1 MTARFPRRITAIV
14 FGVALVFLATAGAV
28 ASLIVWESRQKA
40 ITDHESQTA
49 RFVTGSEAALN
60 RALLS
65 VDMLLAGANE
75 LLRDSNAASAGND
88 ASSPGPHQLL
98 GNMVRQNLLVRH
110 VAFVDARGA
119 VVASSDRRGEHLP
132 LALPAGFVDS
142 VLAKPVSTLAISA
155 PALSAVTSQKVLYF
169 ARAVTL
175 ADSSRML
182 AVAEV
187 QLSLLATIMT
197 QGSGLRDLEVTL
209 ERDAG
214 PLLASLPP
222 RDDLTDQQIEP
233 PLHEQTSDGKPRRM
247 AARLSGEPAI
257 VVARPTLHRNLLI
270 VASMPLSAALRDWRR
285 ERDLIAWTGVAIGLM
300 ILAVACFTHI
310 QLRRQWRS
318 RMELMRSKATLD
330 QALGSMV
337 NGFILLDAEHRVLT
351 WNRSFVA
358 MFPWVG
364 SMIAP
369 GLPFRR
375 IMDETAQH
383 VVHGRGPAGWSAL
396 NAPQMAQAHSEQEA
410 LLHNGQVIRATRS
423 RTPDGGMVCVYHD
436 ITEKRRHTAAIIESK
451 AQLQATLDALPD
463 LLLEVGLDGRCHG
476 HHTPRVPFP
485 AAGLENPVG
494 RTLQELLPPEA
505 ASQVMAALREANA
518 KGYSAGRQFER
529 RDQGERNWFEIS
541 ASRKAV
547 DEAADATVDAT
558 AGDPAEDLAG
568 RAEERGARFIVIL
581 RDITQS
587 KRAAREIEHLAFYDT
602 LTGLP
607 NRRQL
612 LDRLHQAI
620 GDAARRPGLC
630 ALLFLDLDNFKTL
643 NDALGH
649 DVGDVLLKQVAQRLK
664 SCLREGDIVAR
675 LGGDEF
681 VVILENLS
689 DQVAVATSQT
699 ETVGAAILAHLNQ
712 PYQLGAQHHH
722 GTCSIGAALFDAR
735 TASIEEVLKQADIA
749 MYRAKTDGGNALRFF
764 EADMQ
769 TRITTRAALEN
780 ELHAAIAA
788 QQFVLHYQSQVTSD
802 NRVLGAEVLVRW
814 HHPVRG
820 LLLPGQF
827 IDVAE
832 DTGLIIPLGLWVLE
846 TACSQLAAWSGD
858 PLRRRMQLS
867 VNVSARQFR
876 EADFVDQVG
885 RVLARTG
892 ADPQKLK
899 LELTESLLH
908 EKVADAVGKMQ
919 VLAALGIRFSMDD
932 FGTGYSS
939 LSYMTQL
946 PLSQVKV
953 DKFFVHRIGLD
964 PKVESIILA
973 IIGMARSLELEIV
986 AEGVETPAQR
996 DFLVR
1001 HGCGLCQGYL
1011 FGVPQPL
1018 EIYERELDGKL
1029 DRPDPVFS

>member
-1 MTARFPRRITAIV
+1 VKPRFPRRITAIIY
-14 FGVALVFLATAGAV
+14 GVALAFLATVGAV
-28 ASLIVWESRQKA
+28 ASVIVWESRQKA
-40 ITDHESQTA
+40 IVDHESQTV
-49 RFVTGSEAALN
+49 RFVAGSEAALN

-75 LLRDSNAASAGND
+75 VLRRSTAASAGDD
-88 ASSPGPHQLL
+88 ASRPAPHQLL
-98 GNMVRQNLLVRH
+98 DNLVRQNLLVRYI
-110 VAFVDARGA
+110 AFVDARGA
-119 VVASSDRRGEHLP
+119 VLASSDRRGDRLP
-132 LALPAGFVDS
+132 IALPAGFVDS
-142 VLAKPVSTLAISA
+142 VLAKPVSTLAISV
-155 PALSAVTSQKVLYF
+155 PSVSVVTSQKVLYF

-175 ADSSRML
+175 ADGSRML

-197 QGSGLRDLEVTL
+197 QGAGLRGLEVTL
-209 ERDAG
+209 EHDAG

-222 RDDLTDQQIEP
+222 RDDLGGRQIEP
-233 PLHEQTSDGKPRRM
+233 VLHEQTSDGKPRRM

-270 VASMPLSAALRDWRR
+270 VASMPLSAALQDWRR
-285 ERDLIAWTGVAIGLM
+285 ERDLIAWTGALIALM
-300 ILAVACFTHI
+300 IVAVARFAHV

-318 RMELMRSKATLD
+318 RMELVRSKATLD
-330 QALGSMV
+330 QALESMAE
-337 NGFILLDAEHRVLT
+337 GFILLDAEHRVRT

-358 MFPWVG
+358 MFPWTA

-369 GLPFRR
+369 RLPFQR
-375 IMDETAQH
+375 IMEETAKH
-383 VVHGRGPAGWSAL
+383 VVHSKGPASWSAL
-396 NAPQMAQAHSEQEA
+396 NAPQLAQEHSEQEA
-410 LLHNGQVIRATRS
+410 LLENGQVIRATRS
-423 RTPDGGMVCVYHD
+423 RTPDGGLVCVYHD

-485 AAGLENPVG
+485 AAGLESPVG
-494 RTLQELLPPEA
+494 HTLQELLPADA
-505 ASQVMAALREANA
+505 ASQVMAALREAHAN
-518 KGYSAGRQFER
+518 GYSAGRQFER
-529 RDQGERNWFEIS
+529 RDRGERTWFEIS
-541 ASRKAV
+541 ASRKSV
-547 DEAADATVDAT
+547 GEAADEAILAPVD
-558 AGDPAEDLAG
+558 DPAGTAASRD
-568 RAEERGARFIVIL
+568 ARFIVIL

-607 NRRQL
+607 NRRRL
-612 LDRLHQAI
+612 LDRLHQTL
-620 GDAARRPGLC
+620 GNAAQRPGLC

-649 DVGDVLLKQVAQRLK
+649 DVGDVLLQQVAQRLK
-664 SCLREGDIVAR
+664 SCLREGDTVAR

-681 VVILENLS
+681 VVILEDL
-689 DQVAVATSQT
+689 DDEIAVAVSQT

-712 PYQLGAQHHH
+712 PYPLGTQHHH
-722 GTCSIGAALFDAR
+722 STCSIGASLFDAR

-764 EADMQ
+764 EPDMQ
-769 TRITTRAALEN
+769 TRIAARAALEN

-788 QQFVLHYQSQVTSD
+788 REFVLHYQSQVTGE
-802 NRVLGAEVLVRW
+802 NRVVGAEVLVRW
-814 HHPVRG
+814 QHPVRG

-827 IDVAE
+827 IEVAE
-832 DTGLIIPLGLWVLE
+832 DTGLIIPMGLWVLE
-846 TACSQLAAWSGD
+846 TACRQLMAWRND
-858 PLRRRMQLS
+858 PRRQHLQLS

-876 EADFVDQVG
+876 EGDFVDQVS

-892 ADPQKLK
+892 ADPGKLK

-908 EKVADAVGKMQ
+908 ENVADAIGKMEA
-919 VLAALGIRFSMDD
+919 LAALGIQFSMDD
-932 FGTGYSS
+932 FGTGFSS

-964 PKVESIILA
+964 PKVESIIQA
-973 IIGMARSLELEIV
+973 IVGMARSLDLELV

-996 DFLVR
+996 DFLLR
-1001 HGCGLCQGYL
+1001 HGCDLCQGYL

-1018 EIYERELDGKL
+1018 EVYERELDGEL
-1029 DRPDPVFS
+1029 PASNLAFAPQ

>member
-40 ITDHESQTA
+40 ITDHEGQTV

-222 RDDLTDQQIEP
+222 RDDLADRQIEP

-358 MFPWVG
+358 MFPWTE

-369 GLPFRR
+369 QLPFRR
-375 IMDETAQH
+375 IMDETARH
-383 VVHGRGPAGWSAL
+383 VVHSQGPAGWSAL
-396 NAPQMAQAHSEQEA
+396 NAPQMVQPHSEQEA
-410 LLHNGQVIRATRS
+410 LLENGQVIRATRN
-423 RTPDGGMVCVYHD
+423 RTPDGGMVCVYQD

-476 HHTPRVPFP
+476 YHAPRVPFP
-485 AAGLENPVG
+485 AADIGDPVG
-494 RTLQELLPPEA
+494 RTVQELLPFEA
-505 ASQVMAALREANA
+505 ASQVMAAVREAQV

-529 RDQGERNWFEIS
+529 RDKGERSWFEIS
-541 ASRKAV
+541 ASRKSVEVMA
-547 DEAADATVDAT
+547 DERADA
-558 AGDPAEDLAG
+558 
-568 RAEERGARFIVIL
+568 RAEASRGHDEERSARFIVIL

-612 LDRLHQAI
+612 LDRLHHAI
-620 GDAARRPGLC
+620 GNAARQPGLC

-649 DVGDVLLKQVAQRLK
+649 DVGDQLLKQVAQRLK
-664 SCLREGDIVAR
+664 RCLREGDIVAR

-689 DQVAVATSQT
+689 DQLAGATSQT
-699 ETVGAAILAHLNQ
+699 ETVGAAILAQLNQ
-712 PYQLGAQHHH
+712 PYQLGVQHHH
-722 GTCSIGAALFDAR
+722 ATCSIGACLFDAR

-749 MYRAKTDGGNALRFF
+749 MYRAKTDGGNAMRFF
-764 EADMQ
+764 ETEMQ
-769 TRITTRAALEN
+769 TRITARAALEN

-788 QQFVLHYQSQVTSD
+788 QQFVLHYQSQVTGED
-802 NRVLGAEVLVRW
+802 RVVGAEVLVRW
-814 HHPVRG
+814 NHPTRG
-820 LLLPGQF
+820 LLMPGQF

-846 TACSQLAAWSGD
+846 TACRQLTAWRGD
-858 PLRRRMQLS
+858 PRRRHLQLS

-876 EADFVDQVG
+876 EADFVDQVS
-885 RVLARTG
+885 RVLVQTG
-892 ADPQKLK
+892 ADPGRLK

-908 EKVADAVGKMQ
+908 EKVADAIGKMEA
-919 VLAALGIRFSMDD
+919 LAALGIQFSMDD

-953 DKFFVHRIGLD
+953 DKFFVHNIGLD
-964 PKVESIILA
+964 PKVESIIQA
-973 IIGMARSLELEIV
+973 IIGLARNLELEIV
-986 AEGVETPAQR
+986 AEGVETHAQR
-996 DFLVR
+996 EFLMR
-1001 HGCGLCQGYL
+1001 HGCDVCQGYL

-1018 EIYERELDGKL
+1018 ESYERELDTKL
-1029 DRPDPVFS
+1029 PSSDSMVIRQ

>member
-1 MTARFPRRITAIV
+1 MTPRFPRRITAIIY
-14 FGVALVFLATAGAV
+14 GVALAFLVTVGTV
-28 ASLIVWESRQKA
+28 ASVIVWEARQKA
-40 ITDHESQTA
+40 ITDHENQTV

-75 LLRDSNAASAGND
+75 ILRGSKAASAGDD
-88 ASSPGPHQLL
+88 AGSPAPHQLL
-98 GNMVRQNLLVRH
+98 ENMVRQNLLVRH

-119 VVASSDRRGEHLP
+119 VAASSDRRGSHLP
-132 LALPAGFVDS
+132 LALPPGFVDS

-155 PALSAVTSQKVLYF
+155 PAISPVTSQKVLYF

-175 ADSSRML
+175 ADGSRML

-197 QGSGLRDLEVTL
+197 QGTGVRDLEVTL

-222 RDDLTDQQIEP
+222 RDDLGGRQIEP
-233 PLHEQTSDGKPRRM
+233 ALHEQTSDGKPQRM

-285 ERDLIAWTGVAIGLM
+285 ERDLIAWTGAVIALM
-300 ILAVACFTHI
+300 IVAVARFTHV

-318 RMELMRSKATLD
+318 RMELVRSKATQD
-330 QALGSMV
+330 QALESMV
-337 NGFILLDAEHRVLT
+337 DGFILLDAEHRVLT

-358 MFPWVG
+358 MFPWTE
-364 SMIAP
+364 SIIAP
-369 GLPFRR
+369 QLPFRR

-396 NAPQMAQAHSEQEA
+396 NAPQMTQPHSEQEA
-410 LLHNGQVIRATRS
+410 LLKNGQVIRATRS
-423 RTPDGGMVCVYHD
+423 RTPDGGLVCVYHD
-436 ITEKRRHTAAIIESK
+436 ITERRRHTAAIIESK

-463 LLLEVGLDGRCHG
+463 LLLEVDLEGRCHG
-476 HHTPRVPFP
+476 HHAPRVPFP

-494 RTLQELLPPEA
+494 RTLQELLPAAA
-505 ASQVMAALREANA
+505 ASHVMAALREAHAN
-518 KGYSAGRQFER
+518 GYSAGRQFER
-529 RDQGERNWFEIS
+529 RDNGERTWFEIS
-541 ASRKAV
+541 ASRKSV
-547 DEAADATVDAT
+547 DETVDET
-558 AGDPAEDLAG
+558 ADDPAGKTEAPC
-568 RAEERGARFIVIL
+568 ARFIVIL

-612 LDRLHQAI
+612 LDRLHQAT
-620 GDAARRPGLC
+620 GDAARHPGLC

-649 DVGDVLLKQVAQRLK
+649 DVGDLLLKQVAQRLR
-664 SCLREGDIVAR
+664 SRLRAGDIVAR

-681 VVILENLS
+681 VVVLENLS
-689 DQVAVATSQT
+689 DQVAMATSQT
-699 ETVGAAILAHLNQ
+699 QTVGAAILAHLNQ

-722 GTCSIGAALFDAR
+722 GTCSIGACLFDAHA
-735 TASIEEVLKQADIA
+735 ASIEEVLKQADIA
-749 MYRAKTDGGNALRFF
+749 MYRAKADGGNALRFF

-769 TRITTRAALEN
+769 TRITARAALEN

-788 QQFVLHYQSQVTSD
+788 RQFVLHYQSQVTSE
-802 NRVLGAEVLVRW
+802 NRVVGAEVLVRW

-832 DTGLIIPLGLWVLE
+832 DTGLIIALGLWVLE
-846 TACSQLAAWSGD
+846 TACRQLTAWRDD
-858 PLRRRMQLS
+858 PQRQHLQLS

-876 EADFVDQVG
+876 EGDFVDQVSQ
-885 RVLARTG
+885 VLARTG
-892 ADPQKLK
+892 ADPRKLK

-908 EKVADAVGKMQ
+908 EKVADAIGKMEA
-919 VLAALGIRFSMDD
+919 LAALGIRFSMDD

-964 PKVESIILA
+964 AKVESIIQA

-1018 EIYERELDGKL
+1018 EIYERELDGEL
-1029 DRPDPVFS
+1029 PASNPAFLPQ

>member
-1 MTARFPRRITAIV
+1 MTPRFPRRITAVIY
-14 FGVALVFLATAGAV
+14 GVALSLLATAGTVAAV
-28 ASLIVWESRQKA
+28 IVWEARQKA
-40 ITDHESQTA
+40 IVDHENQTI
-49 RFVTGSEAALN
+49 RFVAGSEAALN

-75 LLRDSNAASAGND
+75 ILRGSTAASAASE

-98 GNMVRQNLLVRH
+98 ENLVRQNLLVRH
-110 VAFVDARGA
+110 IAFVDARGT
-119 VVASSDRRGEHLP
+119 VVASSDRRGDSLP

-142 VLAKPVSTLAISA
+142 VLAKPVSTLAISV
-155 PALSAVTSQKVLYF
+155 PAVSMVTSQKVLYL

-175 ADSSRML
+175 ADGSRML
-182 AVAEV
+182 SVAEV

-197 QGSGLRDLEVTL
+197 QGAGLRGLEVTL
-209 ERDAG
+209 EHDAG

-222 RDDLTDQQIEP
+222 RDDLGGRPIEP
-233 PLHEQTSDGKPRRM
+233 AMHEQTSDGKPKRM

-270 VASMPLSAALRDWRR
+270 VASLPLSAALQDWRR
-285 ERDLIAWTGVAIGLM
+285 ERDLVAWTGALIALM
-300 ILAVACFTHI
+300 SVAVARFAHV
-310 QLRRQWRS
+310 QLRRQWHS
-318 RMELMRSKATLD
+318 RMELVRSKATLD
-330 QALGSMV
+330 QALESMAE
-337 NGFILLDAEHRVLT
+337 GFILLDAEHRVLN
-351 WNRSFVA
+351 WNHSFVA
-358 MFPWVG
+358 MFPWTA

-369 GLPFRR
+369 QLPFQR
-375 IMDETAQH
+375 IMDETAKH

-396 NAPQMAQAHSEQEA
+396 NAPQLAQAHSEQEA
-410 LLHNGQVIRATRS
+410 LLQNGQVIRATRS
-423 RTPDGGMVCVYHD
+423 RTPDGGLVCVYHD

-476 HHTPRVPFP
+476 HHAPRVPFHV
-485 AAGLENPVG
+485 AGFESPVG
-494 RTLQELLPPEA
+494 RTLQELLPSDA
-505 ASQVMAALREANA
+505 ASQVMAALREAHA
-518 KGYSAGRQFER
+518 SGYSAGRQFER
-529 RDQGERNWFEIS
+529 RDKGERTWFEIS

-547 DEAADATVDAT
+547 DEAVDETVHGPIDDDASRTDA
-558 AGDPAEDLAG
+558 P
-568 RAEERGARFIVIL
+568 GARFIVIL

-607 NRRQL
+607 NRRRL
-612 LDRLHQAI
+612 LDRLHQTL
-620 GDAARRPGLC
+620 GSAAQRPGLC

-649 DVGDVLLKQVAQRLK
+649 DVGDVLLQQVAQRLK
-664 SCLREGDIVAR
+664 SCLRDGDTVAR

-681 VVILENLS
+681 VVILDDLDDEIA
-689 DQVAVATSQT
+689 VAVSQT

-712 PYQLGAQHHH
+712 PYTLGTQHHH
-722 GTCSIGAALFDAR
+722 STCSIGASLFDAR

-764 EADMQ
+764 ESDMQ
-769 TRITTRAALEN
+769 TRITARAALEN

-788 QQFVLHYQSQVTSD
+788 QQFVLHYQSQVTSE
-802 NRVLGAEVLVRW
+802 NRVVGAEVLVRW

-832 DTGLIIPLGLWVLE
+832 DTGLIIPMGLWVLE
-846 TACSQLAAWSGD
+846 TACRQLTAWQGD
-858 PLRRRMQLS
+858 PRRRHLKLS

-876 EADFVDQVG
+876 EGDFVDQVS
-885 RVLARTG
+885 RVLTRTG
-892 ADPQKLK
+892 ADPGKLE

-908 EKVADAVGKMQ
+908 EKVADAIGKMEA
-919 VLAALGIRFSMDD
+919 LAALGIQFSMDD
-932 FGTGYSS
+932 FGTGFSS

-946 PLSQVKV
+946 PLSQVKI

-964 PKVESIILA
+964 PKVESIIQA
-973 IIGMARSLELEIV
+973 IIGMARSMELELV

-996 DFLVR
+996 EFLLR
-1001 HGCGLCQGYL
+1001 HGCELCQGYL

-1018 EIYERELDGKL
+1018 EIYERELDGEL
-1029 DRPDPVFS
+1029 PASNLAFVPQ